1 MREGIDKQIRKGSLQ
16 LLVSNIEAYNA
27 YKSQNDPLKYR
38 FIDHDMNRIWN
49 IPFIEGSIEYKR
61 REELKPILLESDI
74 ILDIHS
80 VSKGDDVLGITDKR
94 SLFDAKKF
102 MDVEK
107 ILVQDIESSSM
118 TSWCAHEGKLAFGI
132 EA

>member
-1 MREGIDKQIRKGSLQ
+1 MREGIGKKVKKGSLR
-16 LLVSNIEAYNA
+16 LLISNIEAYNT
-27 YKSQNDPLKYR
+27 YKSQKDPLKYR

-49 IPFIEGSIEYKR
+49 TPFIEDSVEYKR
-61 REELKPILLESDI
+61 REELKPILLQSDI

-80 VSKGDDVLGITDKR
+80 VSKGDDVLGIADKK
-94 SLFDAKKF
+94 SLSDAEKF

-118 TSWCAHEGKLAFGI
+118 TSWCARQGKLAFGI